1 MIFFF
6 FFIQIWILTGDKA
19 ETAENIAYLCGQFKR
34 GTEILKLLEIRDT
47 ETLLHKLTDYE

>member
-6 FFIQIWILTGDKA
+6 FIQVWILTGDKA

-47 ETLLHKLTDYE
+47 GILLHKLTDYE